1 MVWLI
6 RLVCSCLILHIVFSE
21 EDSKLLLVQALF
33 RHGDRAPLH
42 LYPTDPNTKDSWP
55 EGLGKLTLLGK
66 KQQYALG
73 KFLRSMYQDFITTN
87 PSEVLVNSSAADRC
101 ITSAA
106 ATMASFYAPEGRWKF
121 EDDLN
126 WQPIPIHYLPP
137 HQDKFLRFRA
147 KCPRATEEMAKQRN
161 SEEIQ
166 ELFRKYQVQLEVVSN
181 YSGLNIYQGISIGYL
196 YDAIQIE
203 KRYNLT
209 IPDWA
214 HLYWEEI
221 LEISISLAQSL
232 IKSPI
237 ARRLRVGLLLQDI
250 DQNLRKKVNGD
261 LPDLKV
267 RMYST
272 HDIIIAAVLL
282 SLNFTN
288 MPLPPYCA
296 TLLFELHEMTDA
308 SMTVRLLYLNSTDP
322 LADMGE
328 PHVLEVEGCSEFC
341 PVENFTDKLRHLIP
355 EDWEQECQLD
365 ATSAVET

>member
-203 KRYNLT
+203 
-209 IPDWA
+209 
-214 HLYWEEI
+214 
-221 LEISISLAQSL
+221 
-232 IKSPI
+232 
-237 ARRLRVGLLLQDI
+237 
-250 DQNLRKKVNGD
+250 
-261 LPDLKV
+261 
-267 RMYST
+267 